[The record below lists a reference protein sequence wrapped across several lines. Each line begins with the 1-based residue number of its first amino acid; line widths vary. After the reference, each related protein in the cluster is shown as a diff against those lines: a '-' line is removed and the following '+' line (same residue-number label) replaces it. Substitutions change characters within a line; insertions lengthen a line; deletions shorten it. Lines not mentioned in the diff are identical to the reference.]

1 VTTKRATLQVL
12 QTDIFAAKPSLSLFH
27 LFALAADA
35 WLLMS
40 FIIIGCISRFLAQ
53 GRCNYFCLL
62 PVSFCA
68 VGARSPDASINAFN
82 CKTAF

>member
-12 QTDIFAAKPSLSLFH
+12 QTDIFAAKPSLSLSH

-40 FIIIGCISRFLAQ
+40 FIIIGRIA
-53 GRCNYFCLL
+53 L
-62 PVSFCA
+62 PRPRTV
-68 VGARSPDASINAFN
+68 
-82 CKTAF
+82 